1 MLKRAKL
8 LQRCLSNVQEVLSD
22 DILTDMKNNV
32 KKNMDIEPEHPHL
45 QDSRGRGAITESKS
59 TDDAL
64 HTYSQIRSTMY
75 CDGERDMQVQ
85 FHGRR
90 HIS

>member
-1 MLKRAKL
+1 MLRRAKL

-22 DILTDMKNNV
+22 NVLTDMKNNV
-32 KKNMDIEPEHPHL
+32 KKI
-45 QDSRGRGAITESKS
+45 KS

-64 HTYSQIRSTMY
+64 HTYSQIRSTTY